1 MNIRK
6 RNFVLKM
13 YTKLQ
18 YLSEKR
24 RGIGKACCA
33 RRKYIYTPDH
43 AGPLS
48 RTVLVQVAGDIC
60 SGAVVGNIGI
70 GIRLFLVVEEEVLS
84 KKEKKDSLII

>member
-1 MNIRK
+1 
-6 RNFVLKM
+6 M

-48 RTVLVQVAGDIC
+48 LTVLVWAAGIVRT
-60 SGAVVGNIGI
+60 GAVARNLGVGVG
-70 GIRLFLVVEEEVLS
+70 LFLVVEEEVL
-84 KKEKKDSLII
+84 